1 MSELGEGISGTVS
14 CNNDIRTIE
23 RGIYIGAK
31 IQIFRNEADE
41 PNIIISVGDARY
53 VLDRRIAKSIRICVD

>member
-23 RGIYIGAK
+23 RGIYIGVK